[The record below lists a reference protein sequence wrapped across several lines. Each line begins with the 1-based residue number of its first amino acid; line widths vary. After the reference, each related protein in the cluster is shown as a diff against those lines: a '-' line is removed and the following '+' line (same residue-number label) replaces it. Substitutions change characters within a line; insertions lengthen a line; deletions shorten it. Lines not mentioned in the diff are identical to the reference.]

1 MTILEFVDRYNR
13 CETEQLK
20 DRFLKE
26 KLEVK
31 SYLPI
36 LTKDTLATKLVD
48 SSTYEYENYLAEDET
63 LKRRKTGRI
72 RLNSVAQYILFCRIV
87 IENYTNL
94 KVETDGFFEEY
105 DVLKQSGLLNKLMFP
120 TEKAPA
126 ILPIDDIE
134 ELRSIIK
141 MKQDDILTNEVEPG
155 NYISNQI
162 ERITTITGVTVKP
175 ILEKISDELENI
187 DDKKIE
193 KLIKVVE
200 RGLKRVK

>member
-1 MTILEFVDRYNR
+1 MKILEFVDRYNR
-13 CETEQLK
+13 CETEELK

-36 LTKDTLATKLVD
+36 LMKDSLATKLVD
-48 SSTYEYENYLAEDET
+48 ISTYEYENYLAEDET
-63 LKRRKTGRI
+63 IKRRKTGRI
-72 RLNSVAQYILFCRIV
+72 KLNSVTQYILFCRIV

-94 KVETDGFFEEY
+94 KVETNGFFEEY
-105 DVLKQSGLLNKLMFP
+105 DALKQSGLLNKLMLP
-120 TEKAPA
+120 TKKAPA

-134 ELRSIIK
+134 EFRSIIK
-141 MKQDDILTNEVEPG
+141 MKQDDILTNKVEPG

-162 ERITTITGVTVKP
+162 ERITTITGITVKP

-193 KLIKVVE
+193 KLIKVME

>member
-1 MTILEFVDRYNR
+1 MTILEFVDRYNK
-13 CETEQLK
+13 CETEELK

-36 LTKDTLATKLVD
+36 LTKDALATKLVD
-48 SSTYEYENYLAEDET
+48 ISTYEYENYFAEDET

-72 RLNSVAQYILFCRIV
+72 KLNSVVQYILFCRIV

-105 DVLKQSGLLNKLMFP
+105 DALKQSGLLNKLMLP
-120 TEKAPA
+120 TANTPTL
-126 ILPIDDIE
+126 LPMDDIE
-134 ELRSIIK
+134 EFREIVN
-141 MKQDDILTNEVEPG
+141 MKQNDALRNETVPD

-162 ERITTITGVTVKP
+162 ERITTITGITVRP
-175 ILEKISDELENI
+175 ILEKISAELENM

>member
-1 MTILEFVDRYNR
+1 MKILEFVDRYNR
-13 CETEQLK
+13 CETEELK

-48 SSTYEYENYLAEDET
+48 ISTYEYENYLAEDET

-72 RLNSVAQYILFCRIV
+72 KLNSVVQYILFCRIV

-94 KVETDGFFEEY
+94 KAETDGFFEEY
-105 DVLKQSGLLNKLMFP
+105 DALKQSGLLNKLMLSTANTP
-120 TEKAPA
+120 TL
-126 ILPIDDIE
+126 LPMDDIE
-134 ELRSIIK
+134 EFREIVN
-141 MKQDDILTNEVEPG
+141 MKQNDALRNETVPD

-162 ERITTITGVTVKP
+162 ERITTITGITVRP
-175 ILEKISDELENI
+175 ILEKISAELENM

>member
-1 MTILEFVDRYNR
+1 MTILEFVDRYNK
-13 CETEQLK
+13 CKTEELK

-36 LTKDTLATKLVD
+36 LMKDSLATKLVD
-48 SSTYEYENYLAEDET
+48 ISTYEYENYLAEDET
-63 LKRRKTGRI
+63 IKRRKTGRI
-72 RLNSVAQYILFCRIV
+72 KLNSVTQYILFCRIV

-94 KVETDGFFEEY
+94 KVETNGFFEEY
-105 DVLKQSGLLNKLMFP
+105 DALKQSGLLDKLMFP

-126 ILPIDDIE
+126 ILPRDDIE

-162 ERITTITGVTVKP
+162 ERITTITGITIKP
-175 ILEKISDELENI
+175 ILDKISDELENM
-187 DDKKIE
+187 DDKKFE

>member
-1 MTILEFVDRYNR
+1 MKILEFVDEYNK
-13 CETEQLK
+13 CETEELK

-36 LTKDTLATKLVD
+36 LMKDSLATKLVD
-48 SSTYEYENYLAEDET
+48 ISTYEYENYLAEDET

-72 RLNSVAQYILFCRIV
+72 RLNSVTQYILFCRIV

-105 DVLKQSGLLNKLMFP
+105 DALKQSGLLDKLMLP
-120 TEKAPA
+120 TADTPT
-126 ILPIDDIE
+126 ILPMDDIE
-134 ELRSIIK
+134 EFREIVN
-141 MKQDDILTNEVEPG
+141 MKQNDALRNETVPD

-162 ERITTITGVTVKP
+162 ERITTITGITVKP